1 MFKNCQLLQQNI
13 AEFIKSNV
21 SIEDCAVIFTPKS
34 CEFLDDD
41 DVIKGLVKG
50 ILHKDGKW
58 DWEQKLPIWTIF
70 QRKRVL
76 VKTFWL
82 KKWKKKEDLLYF
94 PINCQLFL
102 LVS

>member
-82 KKWKKKEDLLYF
+82 EKWKKKRRSFIF
-94 PINCQLFL
+94 PNKLPVI